1 MRCIIVSGLSG
12 SGKSSVMKILEDDGF
27 YCVDNIPAPL
37 ISTFLQLANDANE
50 PLERIAIGLDI
61 RGLEFA
67 GPEKAAPTLEKT
79 LAAIR
84 SFREQGFAIDVI
96 FLEASSEVLI
106 KRYKETRRIHPLFA
120 LSPDAGRAGEP
131 IADAIEEER
140 TLLKLLRDEADVIL
154 DTSSLLVRDLKQEID
169 RLYMSDANYT
179 NFYLTFVSFGY
190 KYGVPTD
197 ADLVFDVRFLPNPYY
212 VEELKSLTGNE
223 AAVDEYVMNADA
235 AREFMDKLTG
245 LIDFLIPNYRMEGKT
260 GLVIAVGCTGGKH
273 RSVTLTNRLYEHYAN
288 GEYGCKKLH
297 RDIDKD
303 RVRKQGDLQR

>member
-1 MRCIIVSGLSG
+1 M
-12 SGKSSVMKILEDDGF
+12 
-27 YCVDNIPAPL
+27 
-37 ISTFLQLANDANE
+37 
-50 PLERIAIGLDI
+50 
-61 RGLEFA
+61 
-67 GPEKAAPTLEKT
+67 
-79 LAAIR
+79 
-84 SFREQGFAIDVI
+84 
-96 FLEASSEVLI
+96 
-106 KRYKETRRIHPLFA
+106 
-120 LSPDAGRAGEP
+120 
-131 IADAIEEER
+131 
-140 TLLKLLRDEADVIL
+140 IL

>member
-120 LSPDAGRAGEP
+120 LSPDAWRAGDP
-131 IADAIEEER
+131 IADAI
-140 TLLKLLRDEADVIL
+140 
-154 DTSSLLVRDLKQEID
+154 
-169 RLYMSDANYT
+169 
-179 NFYLTFVSFGY
+179 
-190 KYGVPTD
+190 
-197 ADLVFDVRFLPNPYY
+197 
-212 VEELKSLTGNE
+212 
-223 AAVDEYVMNADA
+223 
-235 AREFMDKLTG
+235 
-245 LIDFLIPNYRMEGKT
+245 
-260 GLVIAVGCTGGKH
+260 
-273 RSVTLTNRLYEHYAN
+273 
-288 GEYGCKKLH
+288 
-297 RDIDKD
+297 
-303 RVRKQGDLQR
+303 